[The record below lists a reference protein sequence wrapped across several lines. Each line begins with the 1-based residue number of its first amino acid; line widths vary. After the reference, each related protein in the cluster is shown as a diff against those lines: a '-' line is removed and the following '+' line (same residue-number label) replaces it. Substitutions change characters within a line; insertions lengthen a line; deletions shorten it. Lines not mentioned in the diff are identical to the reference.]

1 MEFLVLINEI
11 VVPPIIIPLV
21 MIIFG
26 AIFIESA
33 PREINH
39 LYGYRSEMSMKN
51 RDTWEFAH
59 KFSGR
64 LWLIFGLILLPVS
77 VAALYLIQK
86 RLGFGT
92 ALLIVLGVQL
102 IPLAGSIILTE
113 IALRI
118 KFDENGER
126 RKK

>member
-11 VVPPIIIPLV
+11 VIPPIIIPLV
-21 MIIFG
+21 MIVFG
-26 AIFIESA
+26 AIFMENA
-33 PREINH
+33 PGEINH

-64 LWLIFGLILLPVS
+64 LWFIFGLILLPVS
-77 VAALYLIQK
+77 VIALYLIQK

-118 KFDENGER
+118 KFDENGEWR
-126 RKK
+126 EK